1 MEEQNTISRE
11 YQKRFNEGYA
21 LAKYMPEVAETL
33 AQSLKDND
41 RGQGFRDG
49 RNQYLREQLKEKLP
63 SRLSNQRQ
71 SLGVDKQ
78 PDRTKG
84 QDIEPET

>member
-33 AQSLKDND
+33 AQSIKDNE

-49 RNQYLREQLKEKLP
+49 RDQYIREQLKSKLP
-63 SRLSNQRQ
+63 SRQNNQRPSPSPEKQ
-71 SLGVDKQ
+71 S
-78 PDRTKG
+78 DRSKG
-84 QDIEPET
+84 RDIEPET